1 MRSRGPLG
9 RSTVLVAVM
18 MLMTALTAAAA
29 SAATPAPA
37 ATRATNL
44 CQTAVDR
51 TDATVGP
58 TAGQTKVQG
67 LRVGQHEDATPRY
80 DRVVVDLVSP
90 LRNYQVRYVPQI
102 FADGSGDLVNLG
114 GNANLYVRLDATGHD
129 DNGHGTITTPT
140 DQVVNWGSLREAR
153 LVGDFE
159 GVVTFGIGLSA
170 STDYV
175 VSTLTNPNRLV
186 IDVAMPGQHP
196 WVCNSG
202 AVKVYFFDPAR
213 FTANVEPYTTPV
225 WRRVETPAVAG
236 GALHA
241 MFRGPT
247 ATETNSGL
255 QFWSSSA
262 WGFSNLSITNGI
274 ARVRLTFG
282 CDSGGSTFSI
292 AGEIFPTLKQFS
304 SVQWVKIYDP
314 AGNTGVP
321 NGPTDSIP
329 DCLNP

>member
-1 MRSRGPLG
+1 MRARGPVG
-9 RSTVLVAVM
+9 RSTVLVAAM
-18 MLMTALTAAAA
+18 MLMTALTASTA
-29 SAATPAPA
+29 SAAKPA
-37 ATRATNL
+37 AAPATNL
-44 CQTAVDR
+44 CQSAVDR
-51 TDATVGP
+51 TDAAVPLEARQTTV
-58 TAGQTKVQG
+58 TG
-67 LRVGQHEDATPRY
+67 LRIGNYEDATPRY

-274 ARVRLTFG
+274 ARVQLTG
-282 CDSGGSTFSI
+282 ECNSGGSTFSI
-292 AGEIFPTLKQFS
+292 SGEIFPTLKQFS
-304 SVQWVKIYDP
+304 SVQSVKIYDP
-314 AGNTGVP
+314 AGNTGSP
-321 NGPTDSIP
+321 NGPGDSIP